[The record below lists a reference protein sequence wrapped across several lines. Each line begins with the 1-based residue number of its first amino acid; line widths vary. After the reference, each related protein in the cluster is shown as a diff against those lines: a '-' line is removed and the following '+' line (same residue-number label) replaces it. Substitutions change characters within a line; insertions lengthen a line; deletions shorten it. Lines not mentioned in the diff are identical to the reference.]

1 MLRGVSGEKKGIS
14 VNVSDSDSR
23 YLYVSAAGAVGVFGL
38 SRLWKKGSSTIEM
51 KESRLELGSEGLVA
65 KAAAELVREG
75 KL

>member
-1 MLRGVSGEKKGIS
+1 LLRGVSGEKKGIS

-23 YLYVSAAGAVGVFGL
+23 YLYVSAGAVGVFGL

-51 KESRLELGSEGLVA
+51 KESRLELGSEWLVA
-65 KAAAELVREG
+65 KAAVELVREG